1 MLIIWSCALL
11 THSVIARHLA
21 YSTREEKRFLFFGKP
36 EEARFE

>member
-21 YSTREEKRFLFFGKP
+21 HSTRKGKRFLFFGKP
-36 EEARFE
+36 EQSRFK